1 MDLGHVMVTGG
12 AGFIGSHLV
21 DALLE
26 KGFDVKIIDNFST
39 GSEENIRQF
48 AFHERVQVIKADLQD
63 YDAIKQ
69 CFKDVDT
76 VFHLA
81 AVVGVKLATANPLR
95 VLNHNISGIKNVL
108 KASVDG
114 GVAKVIFASSSEV
127 YGDTDVVPMDEGIPL
142 QPISPYGVS
151 KIVGETYCK
160 AYLKE
165 YGLKSLI
172 VRYFNVY
179 GPRQCFKQRSWVM
192 PTFSVNALEGKPLP
206 IHGSG
211 LQTRDF
217 TYISD
222 AVEGT
227 VLVALKGNATCDVY
241 NIGTGTE
248 TSIID
253 LAREIIKM
261 SRSESRIVF
270 TKPRSFEIRRRC
282 ADLSKISRLG
292 YNPKVSLNKGLKNTL
307 TSFRDYLNVEGI
319 SDTINI
325 SKGIHA

>member
-21 DALLE
+21 DTLLE
-26 KGFDVKIIDNFST
+26 KGFDVTIIDNFST

-48 AFHERVQVIKADLQD
+48 MFDKKAHVIKANLQD
-63 YDAIKQ
+63 YDSIKQ
-69 CFKDVDT
+69 YFKDVDT
-76 VFHLA
+76 VFHVA
-81 AVVGVKLATANPLR
+81 AVVGVKLATTHPLR
-95 VLNHNISGIKNVL
+95 VLNHNINGIKNVL
-108 KASVDG
+108 KASVEG
-114 GVAKVIFASSSEV
+114 SVTKLIFSSSSEV
-127 YGDTDVVPMDEGIPL
+127 YGNIAVVPMNESLPL

-160 AYLKE
+160 AYLQE
-165 YGLKSLI
+165 YGLKSSM

-179 GPRQCFKQRSWVM
+179 GPRQCVKQESWVI
-192 PTFSVNALEGKPLP
+192 PTFTVNALQGKPLP

-227 VLVALKGNATCDVY
+227 LLVALKSNGTCNAY
-241 NIGTGTE
+241 NIGTGKE

-253 LAREIIKM
+253 LAREIINISGSK
-261 SRSESRIVF
+261 SKIIF
-270 TKPRSFEIRRRC
+270 TKPRPFRIRRRC
-282 ADLSKISRLG
+282 ADLSNISRLG
-292 YNPKVSLNKGLKNTL
+292 YQPTVSLDWGLKHTL
-307 TSFRDYLNVEGI
+307 DSFREYLKQEYI
-319 SDTINI
+319 PETIE
-325 SKGIHA
+325 KFACLHA